1 MRKSLCLLVSAVLAV
16 SLSSGCASKYGTR
29 KTEVN
34 YYPACY
40 DPIQKLRAEEK
51 NVTDSTVG
59 GSAAGALGGA
69 LLGILVTGKAEG
81 ALIGAVAGA
90 AGGAVVGNQLAKNR
104 QIASQNQ
111 RMAAYL
117 NDLDGSI
124 ANLNIVSASARTS
137 LQCYDRQFKLLVTAI
152 RRKRVTHDEARRMF
166 AEIRSGTEE
175 ASALLGELESEALDM
190 ERQYRE
196 ALASEERQLDKAR
209 SGQTRAAA
217 RDTRNELRRARQSC
231 NTLQGGARKVSA
243 QKAAADR
250 QLKAQQ
256 DELAAVLAS
265 SQA

>member
-1 MRKSLCLLVSAVLAV
+1 MRRSLCLLVSAALAV
-16 SLSSGCASKYGTR
+16 SLSSGCASKYGTQ
-29 KTEVN
+29 KTEVH

-40 DPIQKLRAEEK
+40 DPIQKLRKEEK
-51 NVTDSTVG
+51 SVTDSTVG
-59 GSAAGALGGA
+59 GSAVGALGGA
-69 LLGILVTGKAEG
+69 LLGVLVTGKAEG

-124 ANLNIVSASARTS
+124 ANLNIVSASARSS

-152 RRKRVTHDEARRMF
+152 RKKRVTHAEAQRMF

-175 ASALLGELESEALDM
+175 ASALLGELESEARDM

-196 ALASEERQLDKAR
+196 ALASEEQRLRTTQAGPSR
-209 SGQTRAAA
+209 TAAH
-217 RDTRNELRRARQSC
+217 NELRRAQRSC
-231 NTLQGGARKVSA
+231 NTLQGGAKKAAA
-243 QKAAADR
+243 QKAAADS